1 MLSIAIDVMGGD
13 HGAQEV
19 LKGIELSLEKKIFKP
34 ILFGKSDVIEQFIS
48 EFPKVLQYSEIVHCD
63 SVVDSHTKPSIAFR
77 YGRSSNLGK
86 AIQSVADGTTQAVLS
101 SGNTGA
107 YMALCKS
114 ILKTMPGISR
124 PAIPAIIPTCGQ
136 SGKILVLDLGAN
148 IECTPTHLVQFAA
161 MANIL
166 IKHLWNIDRP
176 TIGILNV
183 GTEDMK
189 GNVVVQE
196 THKILKETTD
206 LNLYGFVEGTD
217 ILYETTNIVVTD
229 GFTGNIALKAI
240 EGTAKFLGQTIKD
253 EFSRTWL
260 DKLRYLFAKKT
271 FDRIKAKIDPR
282 IYNGAI
288 FLGLN
293 HLAVKSHGGA
303 DAFAFSCALNTTLN
317 MAELDLIPKISNSL
331 ETVYT
336 P

>member
-13 HGAQEV
+13 HGPREI
-19 LKGIELSLEKKIFKP
+19 LKGIELALQKKTFKP
-34 ILFGKSDVIEQFIS
+34 VLFGKSDIINQYLK
-48 EFPKVLQYSEIVHCD
+48 EFPKTSQCCEIVHCD
-63 SVVDSHTKPSIAFR
+63 SIVDAHTKPSIAFR

-86 AIQSVADGTTQAVLS
+86 AIQSVADGITQAVIS

-114 ILKTMPGISR
+114 ILKTLPGISR
-124 PAIPAIIPTCGQ
+124 PAIPAIIPTCGE

-166 IKHLWNIDRP
+166 VKHLWNIENP
-176 TIGILNV
+176 TVGILNV
-183 GTEDMK
+183 GTEEMK
-189 GNVVVQE
+189 GNIVVQE
-196 THKILKETTD
+196 TFKLLKEMKDINTH
-206 LNLYGFVEGTD
+206 GFVEGSD

-240 EGTAKFLGQTIKD
+240 EGTAQFIGQTIKA
-253 EFSRTWL
+253 EFSRTLL
-260 DKLRYLFAKKT
+260 DKLRYLFARKT
-271 FDRIKAKIDPR
+271 FNRIKSKIDPR
-282 IYNGAI
+282 IYNGAL

-293 HLAVKSHGGA
+293 HLAVKSHGSA
-303 DAFAFSCALNTTLN
+303 DAFSFSHAIYSTIT
-317 MAELDLIPKISNSL
+317 MIERDLTPKIAKSL
-331 ETVYT
+331 ENIYI